1 VQETRPLSRNE
12 QIILAWNYRQSG
24 RVQEAADLFEKL
36 YRQRPDA
43 ASAEGLYSSLSRLK
57 DYDRLNALA
66 ESIQGPLAGIY
77 ETYDAQ
83 NYYKAGLFRASYD
96 VEGEKI
102 YPVLENITSPTA
114 EVTFGYRQKS
124 GQPGESQLTHI
135 VAPAIEF
142 TFYPANRTEIT
153 GRIARITLNS
163 GDLNPGANVG
173 TPPLVFTP
181 YSFEPTTSENDLFEF
196 MVGISYQDWLT
207 PYLEIGITPSGGPL
221 PSLPVGRAG
230 LIYRHMQGYV
240 QAEFFSRSI
249 KESILSYVGMV
260 DPYTGNNW
268 GRVTETGF
276 SASIFQSVAP
286 DWTIFLSG
294 SIGQIDGDNVQQ
306 NERIAGTVAVAKDLG
321 IEGFEFF
328 TFGPALSYES
338 YANNQNFFTY
348 GHGGYFSPSYIVQG
362 ILGVNA
368 LTLEGEEWL
377 VAGSASVG
385 IQNNQQ
391 SSAPLFPL
399 NPDGRNYEGTSATTG
414 IALIELDG
422 AYLISP
428 NWILGGSL
436 AYTVT
441 ADYNEGWASIYLRY
455 TFEPRNGLLRSDLS
469 REASFFR

>member
-1 VQETRPLSRNE
+1 
-12 QIILAWNYRQSG
+12 
-24 RVQEAADLFEKL
+24 
-36 YRQRPDA
+36 
-43 ASAEGLYSSLSRLK
+43 
-57 DYDRLNALA
+57 
-66 ESIQGPLAGIY
+66 
-77 ETYDAQ
+77 
-83 NYYKAGLFRASYD
+83 
-96 VEGEKI
+96 
-102 YPVLENITSPTA
+102 
-114 EVTFGYRQKS
+114 
-124 GQPGESQLTHI
+124 
-135 VAPAIEF
+135 
-142 TFYPANRTEIT
+142 
-153 GRIARITLNS
+153 
-163 GDLNPGANVG
+163 
-173 TPPLVFTP
+173 
-181 YSFEPTTSENDLFEF
+181 
-196 MVGISYQDWLT
+196 
-207 PYLEIGITPSGGPL
+207 
-221 PSLPVGRAG
+221 
-230 LIYRHMQGYV
+230 
-240 QAEFFSRSI
+240 
-249 KESILSYVGMV
+249 MV

-469 REASFFR
+469 RGASFFR